1 MLHKQAAG
9 QPLQQRRLFGSY
21 HYLSSLCRLVV
32 LLALGMIILLSVA
45 SAQAAPL
52 SQSEFH
58 TVQAGETWA
67 SIAASYAIPVDLLW
81 RANGVINPALLAEG
95 QRLFIPNID
104 SRLINSI
111 LGLQVQPGISVWRLA
126 LKSGNSL
133 AIILRL
139 NGFQSPAEV
148 FGQSLYAP
156 IRQIAIAENPTV
168 STGVP
173 TVAPPTPTVETP
185 TITAPQGA
193 LLRSRLG
200 IQGHFSVSDDQR
212 RQLLDMVAYD
222 LGFAWVKYQVNW
234 ALIEYAPDQ
243 YSAELDALDAFM
255 QQAYTRNLR
264 ILLSVTKAPDWARA
278 TTEED
283 GPPVDYNAYYDFIK
297 FLVLRYK
304 YQIAAIEIWNE
315 PNLRR
320 EWNGAPLSA
329 ADYVRLLAGA
339 YQTIKR
345 EYPEGNIIV
354 ISAGLSPT
362 GINDGTTA
370 IDDRLYLHQMYEA
383 GLANYADA
391 IGIHP
396 YSWANPPWLRCCGDP
411 SGPPAYNNHP
421 SFFFLNTIEDYRAIQ
436 AEFNDSARPLW
447 ATEFGWGTM
456 EGLDQPIPESAPFFA
471 YMGQELQARY
481 ILSAYQMAQEW
492 DFMGPMFLWNL
503 NVATLGGFDPDQGA
517 YSLLI
522 GNLVPR
528 LAYNVLR
535 DTPKV
540 ENLP

>member
-1 MLHKQAAG
+1 MVDG
-9 QPLQQRRLFGSY
+9 QVVSRPSWQIKLSRPYRPFSHLRRLAT
-21 HYLSSLCRLVV
+21 LLV
-32 LLALGMIILLSVA
+32 LGVIILFSNTPIRAALS
-45 SAQAAPL
+45 

-67 SIAASYAIPVDLLW
+67 SIAAGYAIPVDLLW
-81 RANGVINPALLAEG
+81 RANGITNPVLLAEG
-95 QRLFIPNID
+95 QRLFIPNIGI
-104 SRLINSI
+104 RPTNGI
-111 LGLQVQPGISVWRLA
+111 LGLQVQPGISAWRLA
-126 LKSGNSL
+126 VKSGN
-133 AIILRL
+133 ILNSILWL
-139 NGFQSPAEV
+139 NGFQSPAET

-156 IRQIAIAENPTV
+156 VRQITIARNPATPHETATDVLPTPSSEPPTV
-168 STGVP
+168 V
-173 TVAPPTPTVETP
+173 
-185 TITAPQGA
+185 APQGA

-200 IQGHFSVSDDQR
+200 IQGHFSISDDQR

-345 EYPEGNIIV
+345 EYPEGNITV

-383 GLANYADA
+383 GVANYADA

-411 SGPPAYNNHP
+411 AGPPVYNNHP
-421 SFFFLNTIEDYRAIQ
+421 SFFFLNTVEDYRAIQ
-436 AEFNDSARPLW
+436 AEFNDLARPLW

-456 EGLDQPIPESAPFFA
+456 EGIDQPIPESAPFFA

-481 ILSAYQMAQEW
+481 ILSAYLMAQEW
-492 DFMGPMFLWNL
+492 DFMGPMILWNL

-517 YSLLI
+517 YSLLT

-528 LAYNVLR
+528 LAYNILR